1 MATVNVIGAG
11 LAGLSAALELA
22 RKGVACRLVSAQRS
36 ERAQSV
42 LAEGGINAVL
52 DLMGEHDTVEEHFVD
67 TMRGGVWLADP
78 NAVWGLVNDAP
89 DIVRRLAALGVP
101 FQREGGYMIQR
112 NFGGQKKKRTAY
124 AKSST
129 GKVLVSALVDAVRL
143 EERRGL
149 VQRMPHHEL
158 VDLAIVDGACVGA
171 WVRNSFGGDVAFLD
185 GPVILACGGMGG
197 LFGELTTGTTT
208 NTGDVAAIA
217 LARGVELANLEF
229 LQYHPTT
236 IPIANKCLL
245 VTEAARGEGG
255 RLFALRD
262 GVPWY
267 FMEEKYPE
275 LGNLMPRDVVSR
287 EEWAVM
293 ADPACDGHIYL
304 DMRGLSRS
312 IWRNRLSDLRDE
324 IKHYLAIDPARKAIP
339 VEPGIHYCMGGILV
353 DEAHRT
359 NVRDLYTAGECACA
373 YHGANRLGGNS
384 LLGAIRGGM
393 VAACSVA
400 TAIGGV
406 TPKGRPP
413 ARGYGNDAAD
423 GKHRATPTASLPDCG
438 GEIPMDW
445 ATERAM
451 REALVGCMGIVRT
464 GDGLSV
470 GLAKLEDLC
479 VTPRVNLARAVVAC
493 ALARE
498 ESRGA
503 HQRADYPE
511 TLEEYRRTTVVRWE
525 NDGPSI
531 EFRPLAEP
539 LEGVPR
545 S

>member
-1 MATVNVIGAG
+1 
-11 LAGLSAALELA
+11 
-22 RKGVACRLVSAQRS
+22 
-36 ERAQSV
+36 
-42 LAEGGINAVL
+42 
-52 DLMGEHDTVEEHFVD
+52 
-67 TMRGGVWLADP
+67 
-78 NAVWGLVNDAP
+78 
-89 DIVRRLAALGVP
+89 
-101 FQREGGYMIQR
+101 
-112 NFGGQKKKRTAY
+112 
-124 AKSST
+124 
-129 GKVLVSALVDAVRL
+129 
-143 EERRGL
+143 
-149 VQRMPHHEL
+149 
-158 VDLAIVDGACVGA
+158 
-171 WVRNSFGGDVAFLD
+171 
-185 GPVILACGGMGG
+185 
-197 LFGELTTGTTT
+197 
-208 NTGDVAAIA
+208 
-217 LARGVELANLEF
+217 
-229 LQYHPTT
+229 
-236 IPIANKCLL
+236 
-245 VTEAARGEGG
+245 
-255 RLFALRD
+255 
-262 GVPWY
+262 
-267 FMEEKYPE
+267 MEEKYPE

-293 ADPACDGHIYL
+293 VDPACDGHIYL

-359 NVRDLYTAGECACA
+359 NVRDLYAAGECACA

-393 VAACSVA
+393 VAARSIGMTRGDTVQRGCSPAQEGVA
-400 TAIGGV
+400 T
-406 TPKGRPP
+406 T
-413 ARGYGNDAAD
+413 NW
-423 GKHRATPTASLPDCG
+423 T
-438 GEIPMDW
+438 
-445 ATERAM
+445 TEHAM

>member
-22 RKGVACRLVSAQRS
+22 RNGVACRLVSAQRS

-101 FQREGGYMIQR
+101 FQREGGSMIQR

-171 WVRNSFGGDVAFLD
+171 WVRNSFGGAVTFLD

-217 LARGVELANLEF
+217 LTRGVELANLEF

-236 IPIANKCLL
+236 IPIANKRLL

-359 NVRDLYTAGECACA
+359 NVRDLYAAGECACA

-393 VAACSVA
+393 VAARSIGMTRGDTVQRGCSPAQEGVA
-400 TAIGGV
+400 T
-406 TPKGRPP
+406 T
-413 ARGYGNDAAD
+413 NW
-423 GKHRATPTASLPDCG
+423 T
-438 GEIPMDW
+438 
-445 ATERAM
+445 TEHAM

-545 S
+545 L